1 MQINK
6 EKIKSIIE
14 YVLIFLIFFVGIR
27 KGGYYKEDSL
37 IFVYIIQLVALL
49 HCLFNDKIKINYVVG
64 ICLIFFCISYF
75 LPVIIGNVATISG
88 ALNIGIRIYSMFLI
102 YLVVTNS
109 KNKEKYI
116 KSIVGITLVLGIL
129 ALDEMSFRI
138 FERPLNFLGGGYIS
152 EETSRVSSVLQYSNI
167 LGILCL
173 ISIIYLYSLLKKVNK
188 SITNVVILKILITF
202 FTIIVLL
209 TESKM
214 VLLLYLIVGIVSSF
228 IEKKVENIFYIALNL
243 LISIVI
249 VLLVKQISIFV
260 IIPSIIAM
268 IVYFILEEILKNK
281 KRKYLF
287 LYNAICI
294 SIIIAIFIFGF
305 NYIENIGIIS
315 SIEDYLHNFNSTK
328 LRFIY
333 YQDALK
339 LIVDSPLNFI
349 FGLGGNAYRTMYETV
364 QSIEYISLE
373 THSFFVQVFLESG
386 VIGLISIIIPI
397 IYLLKNSKNFL
408 ARKILFV
415 LIIFATFDVFLT
427 YTFMLFILAI
437 IMAFCDVKQ
446 KEVNLK
452 FKAINIIIYTSIFV
466 LQTLQVIAFFI
477 EPIEV
482 NNLNKTLNEQEK
494 IINRCEIALKLDP
507 FDIEYIR
514 NCNVAYTT
522 YLEML
527 EIKKELYGSDYTIS
541 SYDIVNK
548 IYKNIEIEN
557 IYEKSNKYA
566 LEDNIYYINKYVN
579 ELVFSNYS
587 NDIEKGYEYY
597 LGKLINNLDRLR
609 LEHNKNNYAIDIY
622 NELSND
628 VYSNYSSI
636 NLTINSQEISNRIN
650 TLKENII

>member
-116 KSIVGITLVLGIL
+116 KSIVDITLVFGIL

-268 IVYFILEEILKNK
+268 IIYFILEEILKNK

-349 FGLGGNAYRTMYETV
+349 FGLGGNAFRTMYETV

>member
-116 KSIVGITLVLGIL
+116 KSIVDITLVFGIL

-152 EETSRVSSVLQYSNI
+152 EETSRVSGVLQYSNI

-349 FGLGGNAYRTMYETV
+349 FGLGGNAFRTMYETV

>member
-116 KSIVGITLVLGIL
+116 KSIVGITLVFGIL

-579 ELVFSNYS
+579 ELAFSNYS

>member
-228 IEKKVENIFYIALNL
+228 IEKKVENIFYIILNL
-243 LISIVI
+243 LISVVI
-249 VLLVKQISIFV
+249 VSLIRQISIFV

-268 IVYFILEEILKNK
+268 MVYFILEEILKNN
-281 KRKYLF
+281 KRKYLL

-349 FGLGGNAYRTMYETV
+349 FGLGGNAFRTMYETV

>member
-202 FTIIVLL
+202 FTIIILL

-268 IVYFILEEILKNK
+268 IIYFILEEILKNK

-527 EIKKELYGSDYTIS
+527 EIKKELYGSDYSIS

>member
-116 KSIVGITLVLGIL
+116 KSIVGITLVFGIL

-152 EETSRVSSVLQYSNI
+152 EETSRVSGVLQYSNI

-228 IEKKVENIFYIALNL
+228 IEKKVENIFYIILNL
-243 LISIVI
+243 LISVVI
-249 VLLVKQISIFV
+249 VSLIRQISIFV

-268 IVYFILEEILKNK
+268 MVYFILEEILKNN
-281 KRKYLF
+281 KRKYLL

-349 FGLGGNAYRTMYETV
+349 FGLGGNAFRTMYETV

>member
-116 KSIVGITLVLGIL
+116 KSIVGITLVFGIL

-152 EETSRVSSVLQYSNI
+152 EETSRVSGVLQYSNI

-349 FGLGGNAYRTMYETV
+349 FGLGGNAFRTMYETV

-527 EIKKELYGSDYTIS
+527 EIKKELYGSDYTIP

>member
-116 KSIVGITLVLGIL
+116 KSIVGITLVFGIL

-138 FERPLNFLGGGYIS
+138 FEGPLNFLGGGYIS
-152 EETSRVSSVLQYSNI
+152 EETYRVSSVIQYSNI

-349 FGLGGNAYRTMYETV
+349 FGLGGNAFRTMYETV

-579 ELVFSNYS
+579 ELAFSNYS

>member
-116 KSIVGITLVLGIL
+116 KSIVGITLVFGIL

-152 EETSRVSSVLQYSNI
+152 EETSRVSGVLQYSNI

-228 IEKKVENIFYIALNL
+228 IEKKVENIFYIILNL
-243 LISIVI
+243 LISVVI
-249 VLLVKQISIFV
+249 VSLIRQISIFV

-268 IVYFILEEILKNK
+268 MVYFILEEILKNK

-349 FGLGGNAYRTMYETV
+349 FGLGGNAFRTMYETV

>member
-116 KSIVGITLVLGIL
+116 KSIVGITLVFGIL

-152 EETSRVSSVLQYSNI
+152 EETSRVSGVLQYSNI

-349 FGLGGNAYRTMYETV
+349 FGLGGNAFRTMYETV

-427 YTFMLFILAI
+427 YTFMFFILAI
-437 IMAFCDVKQ
+437 IMVFCDVKQ

-527 EIKKELYGSDYTIS
+527 EIKKELYGSDYTIP

>member
-116 KSIVGITLVLGIL
+116 KSIVGITLVFGIL

-349 FGLGGNAYRTMYETV
+349 FGLGGNAFRTMYETV

-452 FKAINIIIYTSIFV
+452 FKAINSIIYTSIFV

>member
-152 EETSRVSSVLQYSNI
+152 EETSRVSGVLQYSNI

-249 VLLVKQISIFV
+249 ALLVKQINIFV

-268 IVYFILEEILKNK
+268 IIYFILEEILKNK

-349 FGLGGNAYRTMYETV
+349 FGLGGNAFRTMYETV

>member
-116 KSIVGITLVLGIL
+116 KSIVSITLVFGIL

-152 EETSRVSSVLQYSNI
+152 EETSRVSGVLQYSNI

-349 FGLGGNAYRTMYETV
+349 FGLGGNAFRTMYETV

-452 FKAINIIIYTSIFV
+452 FKAINSIIYTSIFI

-527 EIKKELYGSDYTIS
+527 EIKKELYGSDYTIP

>member
-249 VLLVKQISIFV
+249 VLLVKQICIFV

-349 FGLGGNAYRTMYETV
+349 FGLGGNAFRTMYETV

>member
-116 KSIVGITLVLGIL
+116 KSIVGITLVFGIL

-152 EETSRVSSVLQYSNI
+152 EETSRVSGVLQYSNI

-349 FGLGGNAYRTMYETV
+349 FGLGGNAFRTMYETV

-397 IYLLKNSKNFL
+397 KYLLKNSKNFL

-579 ELVFSNYS
+579 ELVLSNYS

-650 TLKENII
+650 TLKQNII

>member
-202 FTIIVLL
+202 FTIIILL

-294 SIIIAIFIFGF
+294 SIIIASFIFGF

>member
-116 KSIVGITLVLGIL
+116 KSIVGITLVFGIL

-268 IVYFILEEILKNK
+268 IIYFILEEILKNK

-349 FGLGGNAYRTMYETV
+349 FGLGGNAFRTMYETV

-452 FKAINIIIYTSIFV
+452 FKAINSIIYTSIFV

-527 EIKKELYGSDYTIS
+527 EIKKELYGSDYTIP

>member
-349 FGLGGNAYRTMYETV
+349 FGLGGNAFRTMYETV

-597 LGKLINNLDRLR
+597 LGKLINNIDRLR

>member
-1 MQINK
+1 
-6 EKIKSIIE
+6 
-14 YVLIFLIFFVGIR
+14 
-27 KGGYYKEDSL
+27 
-37 IFVYIIQLVALL
+37 
-49 HCLFNDKIKINYVVG
+49 
-64 ICLIFFCISYF
+64 
-75 LPVIIGNVATISG
+75 
-88 ALNIGIRIYSMFLI
+88 
-102 YLVVTNS
+102 
-109 KNKEKYI
+109 
-116 KSIVGITLVLGIL
+116 
-129 ALDEMSFRI
+129 
-138 FERPLNFLGGGYIS
+138 
-152 EETSRVSSVLQYSNI
+152 
-167 LGILCL
+167 
-173 ISIIYLYSLLKKVNK
+173 
-188 SITNVVILKILITF
+188 
-202 FTIIVLL
+202 
-209 TESKM
+209 
-214 VLLLYLIVGIVSSF
+214 
-228 IEKKVENIFYIALNL
+228 
-243 LISIVI
+243 
-249 VLLVKQISIFV
+249 
-260 IIPSIIAM
+260 
-268 IVYFILEEILKNK
+268 
-281 KRKYLF
+281 
-287 LYNAICI
+287 
-294 SIIIAIFIFGF
+294 
-305 NYIENIGIIS
+305 
-315 SIEDYLHNFNSTK
+315 
-328 LRFIY
+328 
-333 YQDALK
+333 
-339 LIVDSPLNFI
+339 
-349 FGLGGNAYRTMYETV
+349 MYETV

-373 THSFFVQVFLESG
+373 THTFFVQVFLESG

-494 IINRCEIALKLDP
+494 IINRCEVALKLDP

-527 EIKKELYGSDYTIS
+527 EIKKELYGSDYTIP
-541 SYDIVNK
+541 SYNIVNK

>member
-116 KSIVGITLVLGIL
+116 KSIVGITLVFGIL

-349 FGLGGNAYRTMYETV
+349 FGLGGNAFRTMYETV

-494 IINRCEIALKLDP
+494 IINRCEVALKLDP

-527 EIKKELYGSDYTIS
+527 EIKKELYGSDYTIP
-541 SYDIVNK
+541 SYNIVNK

>member
-116 KSIVGITLVLGIL
+116 KSIVSITLVFGIL

-152 EETSRVSSVLQYSNI
+152 EETSRVSGVLQYSNI

-249 VLLVKQISIFV
+249 ALLVKQINIFV

-268 IVYFILEEILKNK
+268 IIYFILEEILKNK

-349 FGLGGNAYRTMYETV
+349 FGLGGNAFRTMYETV

-452 FKAINIIIYTSIFV
+452 FKAINSIIYTSIFV

-527 EIKKELYGSDYTIS
+527 EIKKELYGSDYTIP

>member
-349 FGLGGNAYRTMYETV
+349 FGLGGNAFRTMYETV

-494 IINRCEIALKLDP
+494 IINRCEVALKLDP

-527 EIKKELYGSDYTIS
+527 EIKKELYGSDYSIS

>member
-116 KSIVGITLVLGIL
+116 KSIVGITLVFGIL

-527 EIKKELYGSDYTIS
+527 EIKKELYGSDYTIP

-579 ELVFSNYS
+579 ELAFSNYS

>member
-116 KSIVGITLVLGIL
+116 KSIVDITLVFGIL

-349 FGLGGNAYRTMYETV
+349 FGLGGNAFRTMYETV

-408 ARKILFV
+408 AKKILFV

-437 IMAFCDVKQ
+437 VMAFCDVKQ

-494 IINRCEIALKLDP
+494 IINRCEVALKLDP

-527 EIKKELYGSDYTIS
+527 EIKKELYGSDYSIS

>member
-116 KSIVGITLVLGIL
+116 KSIVGITLVFGIL

-152 EETSRVSSVLQYSNI
+152 EETSRVSGVLQYSNI

-249 VLLVKQISIFV
+249 ALLVKQINIFV

-268 IVYFILEEILKNK
+268 IIYFILEEILKNK

-349 FGLGGNAYRTMYETV
+349 FGLGGNAFRTMYETV

-527 EIKKELYGSDYTIS
+527 EIKKELYGSDYTIP

>member
-49 HCLFNDKIKINYVVG
+49 HCFFNDKIKINYVVG

-202 FTIIVLL
+202 FTIIILL

-349 FGLGGNAYRTMYETV
+349 FGLGGNAFRTMYETV

-494 IINRCEIALKLDP
+494 IINRCEVALKLDP

>member
-202 FTIIVLL
+202 FTIIILL

-349 FGLGGNAYRTMYETV
+349 FGLGGNAFRTMYETV

-494 IINRCEIALKLDP
+494 IINRCEVALKLDP

-527 EIKKELYGSDYTIS
+527 EIKKELYGSDYSIS

>member
-116 KSIVGITLVLGIL
+116 KSIVGITLVFGIL

-349 FGLGGNAYRTMYETV
+349 FGLGGNAFRTMYETV

-494 IINRCEIALKLDP
+494 IINRCEVALKLDP

-527 EIKKELYGSDYTIS
+527 EIKKELYGSDYTIP
-541 SYDIVNK
+541 SYNIVNK

-597 LGKLINNLDRLR
+597 LGKLINNIDRLR

>member
-116 KSIVGITLVLGIL
+116 KSIVSITLVFGIL

-349 FGLGGNAYRTMYETV
+349 FGLGGNAFRTMYETV

>member
-116 KSIVGITLVLGIL
+116 KSIVGITLVFGIL

-202 FTIIVLL
+202 FTIIILL

-349 FGLGGNAYRTMYETV
+349 FGLGGNAFRTMYETV

-494 IINRCEIALKLDP
+494 IINRCEVALKLDP

>member
-202 FTIIVLL
+202 FTIIILL

-349 FGLGGNAYRTMYETV
+349 FGLGGNAFRTMYETV

>member
-116 KSIVGITLVLGIL
+116 KSIVGITLVFGIL

-152 EETSRVSSVLQYSNI
+152 EETSRVSGVLQYSNI

-349 FGLGGNAYRTMYETV
+349 FGLGGNAFRTMYETV

-452 FKAINIIIYTSIFV
+452 FKAINSIIYTSIFV

-527 EIKKELYGSDYTIS
+527 EIKKELYGSDYTIP